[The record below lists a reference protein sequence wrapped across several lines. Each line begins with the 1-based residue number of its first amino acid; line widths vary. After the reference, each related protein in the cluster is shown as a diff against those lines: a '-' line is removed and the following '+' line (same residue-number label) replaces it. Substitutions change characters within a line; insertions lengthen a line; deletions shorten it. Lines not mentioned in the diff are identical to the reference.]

1 MTGIIKYK
9 SISVILAGLLCS
21 SIATSSELTHDFKSP
36 AFSGQ
41 GYGQHVLTVDQI
53 EHQRRKEIQEKK
65 AADAA
70 KAKREAEGT
79 TLAKFLNN
87 LESRIYASLS
97 KQMVDNMFSSTGATS
112 GSVQIEGATIVWSKD
127 LSTDMITLQV
137 TETGGSVTT
146 VTVPIGTFGF

>member
-1 MTGIIKYK
+1 LL
-9 SISVILAGLLCS
+9 ILSTQIMAG
-21 SIATSSELTHDFKSP
+21 ELTHDFNSP

-41 GYGQHVLTVDQI
+41 GYGNHVLTIDQL
-53 EHQRRKEIQEKK
+53 EHQRKKEIRDKRE
-65 AADAA
+65 ADAA

-79 TLAKFLNN
+79 VLAKFLNN

-112 GSVQIEGATIVWSKD
+112 GSVDIEGATIVWSKD
-127 LSTDMITLQV
+127 LTTDMITLQV